1 MQLTWEPFF
10 LNPNMDEAGEDIMDH
25 LRNKYGDAAVARY
38 GGDDNPL
45 SNAGRACTPP
55 INFKNDRF
63 IYPTHKAH
71 AVMEYLKSID
81 AREDSNKLMRVLFRK
96 YFEEGKNINSK
107 EVIKAA
113 IDEIEL
119 KEPEKALEAADN
131 KELIALVSTK
141 DAEFKH
147 KLRVSGVPFFIMH
160 RNDGG
165 RATGFSGAQ
174 PADLLGEQ
182 LEEAAQE

>member
-1 MQLTWEPFF
+1 ME
-10 LNPNMDEAGEDIMDH
+10 H
-25 LRNKYGDAAVARY
+25 LGKKYGDAAVARF

-45 SNAGRACTPP
+45 SKAGRACTPP

-71 AVMEYLKSID
+71 AVMEHLKAND
-81 AREDSNKLMRVLFRK
+81 AREESNKLMRVLFRK
-96 YFEEGKNINSK
+96 YFEEGLNINSK

-119 KEPEKALEAADN
+119 KEPEKALEAAED
-131 KELIALVSTK
+131 KDLIDLVSTK
-141 DAEFKH
+141 DTEFKH
-147 KLRVSGVPFFIMH
+147 KLRVSGVPFFIIH

-182 LEEAAQE
+182 LEDAAQE